1 MFLRCYVDILGI
13 KNGINFGRRKFIPM
27 EDIASRLKQVRGKRS
42 AKDFASLIGCNMQTI
57 YRYEWG
63 ERVPDE
69 HFLQKVAEKTGTSL
83 DWLKGDDLGR
93 ITPPENSSGKKK
105 SLSAKQY
112 YAELEARLEKAELKI
127 ESLEVER
134 KELAADNR
142 RLYREKEQLLRE
154 KEELLRENG
163 SLREKLARL
172 EAGHGKR
179 RSAHEDGEGDFPSLF
194 NERRTIPLSSRTG
207 ESVHK

>member
-1 MFLRCYVDILGI
+1 
-13 KNGINFGRRKFIPM
+13 M

-42 AKDFASLIGCNMQTI
+42 AKDFAALIGCNMQTI

-83 DWLKGDDLGR
+83 DWLKGDGLDR
-93 ITPPENSSGKKK
+93 ITPTENSSGKKK

-112 YAELEARLEKAELKI
+112 YADLEARLEKTELKI
-127 ESLEVER
+127 EALEVER

-142 RLYREKEQLLRE
+142 RLYREKE
-154 KEELLRENG
+154 ELLHENG
-163 SLREKLARL
+163 ALREKLARL
-172 EAGHGKR
+172 EAECGR
-179 RSAHEDGEGDFPSLF
+179 RRVVRAEDGDMPSLF
-194 NERRTIPLSSRTG
+194 DEHPAILHSRPAG
-207 ESVHK
+207 ESSHK